1 MNMRK
6 TLLVIAACMLSFHIA
21 TAQEKPQVKRT
32 DPQTSDL
39 FKVLETMDVYMYR
52 FDLRDFLNEKYNITA
67 YIDEY
72 EPGKEP
78 KRIYNA
84 NLGDNIRSL
93 SEVSEQYREDFRKEK
108 QVPEGKD
115 EWESIKEMSVYIT
128 KQNDSIGVLTI
139 YIPEGLTASRR
150 LSLRQVESEGFKTY
164 LYRPRPFKFNETGI
178 EEGQETPLVLYASA
192 WVDEIYKVMRFC
204 GEKEIDPEMQAKI
217 LTHVPHYYIFG
228 LKFQKVKAEE

>member
-1 MNMRK
+1 MK
-6 TLLVIAACMLSFHIA
+6 KALLVIAACMLSFHIA
-21 TAQEKPQVKRT
+21 TAQEKPQVKRAE
-32 DPQTSDL
+32 PQTSDI

-52 FDLRDFLNEKYNITA
+52 FDLREFLNEKYNITA

-72 EPGKEP
+72 ELGKEP

-84 NLGDNIRSL
+84 NLGNNIRSL
-93 SEVSEQYREDFRKEK
+93 SEVSEEYREAVRKEK

-115 EWESIKEMSVYIT
+115 EWENIKEMSVYIT
-128 KQNDSIGVLTI
+128 KQNDSIGVFTI
-139 YIPEGLTASRR
+139 YVPEALTARRR
-150 LSLRQVESEGFKTY
+150 LPLRQVESEGFKTY

-192 WVDEIYKVMRFC
+192 WVDEVYKVIRFC
-204 GEKEIDPEMQAKI
+204 GENEIDPEMKAKI
-217 LTHVPHYYIFG
+217 LAYVPHYYILG

>member
-6 TLLVIAACMLSFHIA
+6 TLLLITACMLSFQIA
-21 TAQEKPQVKRT
+21 TAQEKPQVKRV

-39 FKVLETMDVYMYR
+39 FKVLETMDVFMYR
-52 FDLRDFLNEKYNITA
+52 FDLREFLNEKYNITA

-78 KRIYNA
+78 QRIYNA

-93 SEVSEQYREDFRKEK
+93 SEVPEEYREDFRKEK

-115 EWESIKEMSVYIT
+115 EWENIKEMSVYIK
-128 KQNDSIGVLTI
+128 KQNDSTGVFTI
-139 YIPEGLTASRR
+139 YIPEGITANKRVA
-150 LSLRQVESEGFKTY
+150 LRQVESEGFKTY
-164 LYRPRPFKFNETGI
+164 FYQPRPFKFNETGI
-178 EEGQETPLVLYASA
+178 EDGQETPLVLYASA
-192 WVDEIYKVMRFC
+192 WVDKEYKFIRFC
-204 GEKEIDPEMQAKI
+204 GEMEIDPEMKAEI
-217 LTHVPHYYIFG
+217 LTYVPHYYIVG